1 MTPKALIFDV
11 DGTLADTEEQH
22 RRAFN
27 GAFSRHGFDWQW
39 SAEEYKELLRV
50 TGGKE
55 RIEYFIRSLNLSSSR
70 EIECLSEV
78 IPLHKTKNTLYSHS
92 ILSGE
97 LRLRSGVNRIILE
110 ALENGIRL
118 AIATT
123 TSLTNVEV
131 LLTSTLGQDSIR
143 WFDSI
148 VAGDMVPNKKPSP
161 DVYQEA
167 LKQLNLR
174 AMECVAFED
183 SRNGLLSAKQAGIP
197 CVVTPCQWTEDHD
210 FSEACLLL
218 PELGDDKNPLSTHEK
233 FNFSHPWLSV
243 DDLAR
248 AQRRAA

>member
-1 MTPKALIFDV
+1 MTLRALIFDV

-39 SAEEYKELLRV
+39 SADEYKELLRI

-78 IPLHKTKNTLYSHS
+78 IPLHKTKTTLYSHS
-92 ILSGE
+92 ISSGE
-97 LRLRSGVNRIILE
+97 LNLRSGVNRLILE
-110 ALENGIRL
+110 AREEDIRL

-131 LLTSTLGQDSIR
+131 LLTSTLGEDSLR

-161 DVYQEA
+161 EVYLEV
-167 LKQLNLR
+167 LKQLKLR
-174 AMECVAFED
+174 ATECVAFED

-197 CVVTPCQWTEDHD
+197 CVVTPCQWTEDQD
-210 FSEACLLL
+210 FSEACLRLL
-218 PELGDDKNPLSTHEK
+218 ELGDIKNPLSGHE
-233 FNFSHPWLSV
+233 NFGFSQPWLSI

-248 AQRRAA
+248 ADRRAA